1 MNLKKEI
8 RLQTIIVSLIVSFIT
23 IVLLS
28 IIANNNYTQN
38 SLGIQLLEINQL
50 HTQTANSV
58 TSVVT
63 YFRGLDT
70 LGEVTILFLAIFGVV
85 LGLEKNTN
93 TTNILAK
100 DSFLL
105 QTGAKV
111 IVPII
116 ILFGLYIITQGHLSP
131 GGGFQ
136 GGVIIASGFLL
147 NFLAFGD
154 KYSLDHKPLA
164 LFESLSGSGIIV
176 LGVVSFITVGLFL
189 GNFLPLGELGTLLS
203 GGVIP
208 ILYIFVG
215 LKVASEIIVL
225 IEYFL
230 NTEKKTEEKKEAS
243 DV

>member
-8 RLQTIIVSLIVSFIT
+8 PLQTIIVSLLVSFIT
-23 IVLLS
+23 IVLLFV
-28 IIANNNYTQN
+28 IANNNYTQN
-38 SLGIQLLEINQL
+38 ALGMQLLEINKTQ
-50 HTQTANSV
+50 TQTANSV

-70 LGEVTILFLAIFGVV
+70 LGEITILFLAIFGVV
-85 LGLEKNTN
+85 LGLEKNKSFS
-93 TTNILAK
+93 NILAAN
-100 DSFLL
+100 SFLL

-111 IVPII
+111 IAPII

-154 KYSLDHKPLA
+154 NYSLNHKLLT
-164 LFESLSGSGIIV
+164 LFESLSGSGIII
-176 LGVVSFITVGLFL
+176 LGIVSFITVGLFL
-189 GNFLPLGELGTLLS
+189 GNFLPLGELGELLS
-203 GGVIP
+203 GGIIP

-230 NTEKKTEEKKEAS
+230 NKEVN

>member
-8 RLQTIIVSLIVSFIT
+8 PLKTILVSILVSFIT
-23 IVLLS
+23 ILLLMVLANINYTTSSLGTNLLS
-28 IIANNNYTQN
+28 INTI
-38 SLGIQLLEINQL
+38 

-70 LGEVTILFLAIFGVV
+70 LGEVTILFLTIFGIS
-85 LGLEKNTN
+85 LGIEKADKKQ
-93 TTNILAK
+93 NIL
-100 DSFLL
+100 SNNSELL
-105 QTGAKV
+105 ETGSKIISPV
-111 IVPII
+111 I

-136 GGVIIASGFLL
+136 GGVIIANGFLL

-154 KYSLDHKPLA
+154 GFNLNHKLIT
-164 LFESLSGSGIIV
+164 LFEALSGAAIVIMGI
-176 LGVVSFITVGLFL
+176 LGVILVDIYF
-189 GNFLPLGELGTLLS
+189 GNFLPLGNIQELLS
-203 GGVIP
+203 GGIIP

-215 LKVASEIIVL
+215 LKVASEIIVM

-230 NTEKKTEEKKEAS
+230 KTKEAEE